1 MEPAKKDCFDEEDKG
16 MNIERKKEGSRLTVL
31 LEGELDA
38 LSAPALNDLVKNEL
52 SDVTELVFDLEK
64 LEYTSSAGLRVF
76 LMAQKIMDE
85 QGSMSVKHAN
95 EEVMEIFDE
104 TGFTDILELRD

>member
-1 MEPAKKDCFDEEDKG
+1 
-16 MNIERKKEGSRLTVL
+16 MNIERKKEGSKLTVL

-76 LMAQKIMDE
+76 LSAQKTMNK
-85 QGSMSVKHAN
+85 QGNMVVKH
-95 EEVMEIFDE
+95 VPDSIM
-104 TGFTDILELRD
+104 DILEVTGFMEILTIEE

>member
-1 MEPAKKDCFDEEDKG
+1 MISESAEETRKLG
-16 MNIERKKEGSRLTVL
+16 ERLAEGVRPGDVIL